1 MFRILCATALL
12 TAATLTAD
20 AHFVFVVPDA
30 KDPAKAVVVFSD
42 DLDVDDA
49 VTTEKISKIKL
60 KVQDA
65 GGKLAD
71 ATFVTEKH
79 CLKVAVPGTGSR
91 VVFGS
96 VNYGV
101 MQKGDDKPYLLAY
114 HPKAVVGAI
123 PAGGGK
129 VDSLPAQLIPVA
141 AGGKVKF
148 QLVGAGGKP
157 VADAEATVILPD
169 SADKKKEKAKTDKDG
184 FTKEFA
190 GAGRYGVW
198 VKHTDATPGEVDG
211 KKYTEARHYATL
223 VVDVPAK

>member
-1 MFRILCATALL
+1 MFIL
-12 TAATLTAD
+12 
-20 AHFVFVVPDA
+20 PDA
-30 KDPAKAVVVFSD
+30 KDPAKAVVVLSD
-42 DLDVDDA
+42 ELDIDTD
-49 VTTEKISKIKL
+49 VTTEKIAKIKL

-65 GGKLAD
+65 TGKPTDIAF
-71 ATFVTEKH
+71 TTEKH
-79 CLKVAVPGTGSR
+79 CLKVEVPGTGSR

-101 MQKGDDKPYLLAY
+101 MQKGDAKPYLLAY

-129 VDSLPAQLIPVA
+129 VDAKPAQLIPVA

-148 QLVGAGGKP
+148 QLVSAGGKP
-157 VADAEATVILPD
+157 VADAEATVILPE
-169 SADKKKEKAKTDKDG
+169 AGKKEKSKTDKDG
-184 FTKEFA
+184 FTKEFT

-198 VKHTDATPGEVDG
+198 VKHTDPAPGELDG
-211 KKYTEARHYATL
+211 KKYDEARHYATL